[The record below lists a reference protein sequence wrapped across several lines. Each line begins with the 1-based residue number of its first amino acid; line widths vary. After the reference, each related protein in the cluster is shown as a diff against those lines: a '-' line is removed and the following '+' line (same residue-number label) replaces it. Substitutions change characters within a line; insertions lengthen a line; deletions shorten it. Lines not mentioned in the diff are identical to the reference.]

1 VPPHLGSNAGHCR
14 ACDFFKSDVANGRV
28 FFSPAL
34 STSTPNTLSL
44 STQAEEDTAPPA
56 AEAAVDK
63 EEAPLAAAPAPAP
76 VVVEVAPIVLEAA
89 PPAPAPEPGL
99 PKEPTPPPKEPMPP
113 PKEPTPP
120 PKEPTPPPKESTP
133 PPKEPTPPPKEPTP
147 PPKEPTPPPPPHAPV
162 VVEDEE
168 EPSIPPPSLKRT
180 ASLPAAED
188 APPAKEARLE
198 EEAPVDEGDE
208 GEEEAEQDTTLAAEG
223 VVVEAAPAAVEVEDP
238 AVEVAAVTAAPLE
251 APSAAVRVDNLVRPF
266 TEDAARALLASY
278 GPLVSLWM
286 PSVKTHAYAVYE
298 HASAAASA
306 VAGLSGIE
314 WPAGAHNALRPALVP
329 EAEAESVIAAAAEAA
344 AAAGPTAPPPP
355 EHVTA
360 VSAGPG
366 LDWNAAPP
374 AAEF

>member
-1 VPPHLGSNAGHCR
+1 MPPHLGSNAGHCR

-28 FFSPAL
+28 FFPPAL

-89 PPAPAPEPGL
+89 PPAPAPEPVL

-120 PKEPTPPPKESTP
+120 PKEPTPPP
-133 PPKEPTPPPKEPTP
+133 
-147 PPKEPTPPPPPHAPV
+147 PPHAPV
-162 VVEDEE
+162 VVKDEE

-208 GEEEAEQDTTLAAEG
+208 GEEEAEQDTTLAAKG
-223 VVVEAAPAAVEVEDP
+223 VVDEAAPAAVEVEDP